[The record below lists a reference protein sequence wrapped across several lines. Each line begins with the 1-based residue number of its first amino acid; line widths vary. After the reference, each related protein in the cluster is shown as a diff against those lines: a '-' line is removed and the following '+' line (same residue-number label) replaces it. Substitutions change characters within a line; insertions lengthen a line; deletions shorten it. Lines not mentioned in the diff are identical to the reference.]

1 MIALPCQKQ
10 NFREHGG
17 SISKAEWV
25 SVDNFESLTWK
36 IFHDKNYPS
45 CFLPN
50 GVKFTKKSDRKGEK
64 PHDFTHVEYKTKKK
78 HMSKQNE
85 NKLVDTD
92 NRLVVTR
99 GGKERGREN
108 WVKRVR
114 YMVVDGN

>member
-1 MIALPCQKQ
+1 M
-10 NFREHGG
+10 
-17 SISKAEWV
+17 
-25 SVDNFESLTWK
+25 
-36 IFHDKNYPS
+36 
-45 CFLPN
+45 
-50 GVKFTKKSDRKGEK
+50 
-64 PHDFTHVEYKTKKK
+64 EYKTKKK
-78 HMSKQNE
+78 QMSKQNE